1 MRQVGGSSPIARTR
15 NRLVRRGSG
24 SGVLALRDADSYD
37 VAMDVWSM
45 IAAERIG
52 LAEDLAGLSDEQ
64 WVCPSL
70 CAGWRVRDVAA
81 HLTMPFH
88 VSLPKMV
95 WMMVKNR
102 FDFDKLSSRYA
113 TSDARPVA
121 ELLADLRRNAEH
133 RFTPPGFGPEAP
145 LTDLV
150 VHGQDIRRPL
160 GLHHDI
166 PAEHARVVLDLL
178 VSPKGARAFGKPDL
192 LAGLRLEVDDLDWS
206 HGSGPV
212 IVGGTAAVMMS
223 LAGRTAAIDEL
234 SGPGLDELRRRI

>member
-1 MRQVGGSSPIARTR
+1 
-15 NRLVRRGSG
+15 
-24 SGVLALRDADSYD
+24 
-37 VAMDVWSM
+37 M
-45 IAAERIG
+45 IAAERTG
-52 LAEDLAGLSDEQ
+52 LAEDLSGLSDEQ
-64 WVCPSL
+64 WACPSL
-70 CAGWRVRDVAA
+70 CTGWRVRDVAA
-81 HLTMPFH
+81 HLAMPFH

-121 ELLADLRRNAEH
+121 ELVDDLRRNAQH

-160 GLHHDI
+160 GLHHNI
-166 PAEHARVVLDLL
+166 PDEHSRVVLDLL
-178 VSPKGARAFGKPDL
+178 VSPKGARAFGKRDL

-206 HGSGPV
+206 HGSGQV
-212 IVGGTAAVMMS
+212 ISGRVEPMILT
-223 LAGRTAAIDEL
+223 LAGRTIALEEL
-234 SGPGLDELRRRI
+234 SGPGSDELRRRI

>member
-1 MRQVGGSSPIARTR
+1 
-15 NRLVRRGSG
+15 
-24 SGVLALRDADSYD
+24 
-37 VAMDVWSM
+37 M

-52 LAEDLAGLSDEQ
+52 LAEDLSGLDDEQ

-70 CAGWRVRDVAA
+70 CAAWRVRDVVA

-95 WMMVKNR
+95 LMMVKNR

-121 ELLADLRRNAEH
+121 ELVDDLRRNAQH
-133 RFTPPGFGPEAP
+133 RFTPPGFGPDAP

-166 PAEHARVVLDLL
+166 PAEHARVVLELL
-178 VSPKGARAFGKPDL
+178 VSPKGARAFGNRDL

-212 IVGGTAAVMMS
+212 VAGGTAAVMMS

>member
-1 MRQVGGSSPIARTR
+1 MA
-15 NRLVRRGSG
+15 
-24 SGVLALRDADSYD
+24 
-37 VAMDVWSM
+37 DVWAM
-45 IAAERIG
+45 IAADRTG
-52 LAEDLAGLSDEQ
+52 LAEDLSELTDEQ
-64 WVCPSL
+64 WACPSL
-70 CAGWRVRDVAA
+70 CAEWRVRDVVA
-81 HLTMPFH
+81 HLSMPFH

-95 WMMVKNR
+95 LMMVKNR

-121 ELLADLRRNAEH
+121 ELVDDLLRNAQH

-178 VSPKGARAFGKPDL
+178 VSPKGARAFGKRDL

-206 HGSGPV
+206 HGSGRV
-212 IVGGTAAVMMS
+212 ISGRAEPMIVA
-223 LAGRTAAIDEL
+223 LAGRTVALDEL